1 MFIDSNVFLCC
12 VFCFVTCLCR
22 LWPTCFP
29 MNSVNSTSTQT
40 HTHTHHTS
48 LQICWSILTQWTS
61 WISVTALYSDNRT
74 CGLSSSHLSNSQRLL
89 CLCCMWHSFMFCPK
103 STVSDLKASNTL
115 GEIYTCFI
123 SQIKSKNCSQLAT
136 FKIQLLDNNCEI
148 DGRIEFNLCHRDIIP
163 MYSRWRWGHVY
174 AAIFELKFHARE
186 ERNHLLTRRL
196 QEKSLCVRAH
206 VHGYVHAYVCMHSE

>member
-1 MFIDSNVFLCC
+1 MCSC
-12 VFCFVTCLCR
+12 VVYFVSSHASADCGPLVS
-22 LWPTCFP
+22 LW
-29 MNSVNSTSTQT
+29 TQSILLAHRHT

-123 SQIKSKNCSQLAT
+123 SQIKSKNCSQLPT
-136 FKIQLLDNNCEI
+136 FKIQQLLDNNCEI